1 MFPGALVGDDDELDF
16 VAVLEG
22 VLVLDL
28 ARVEE
33 ELLALLDLV
42 AQEAEGTYN

>member
-1 MFPGALVGDDDELDF
+1 MLPGALVGNDDEFDF
-16 VAVLEG
+16 VAVLKG